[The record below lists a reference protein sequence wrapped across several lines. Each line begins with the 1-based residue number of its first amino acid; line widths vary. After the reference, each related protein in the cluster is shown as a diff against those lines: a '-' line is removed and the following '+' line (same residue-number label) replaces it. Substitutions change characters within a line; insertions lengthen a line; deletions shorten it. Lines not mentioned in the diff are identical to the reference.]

1 MNASGDILV
10 AETHLPQMPRD
21 DGPRKLFPV
30 VLVDELGYFCSG
42 VEFHLTHRFLD

>member
-30 VLVDELGYFCSG
+30 VLVDELGYFCSC
-42 VEFHLTHRFLD
+42 VEFHLTH